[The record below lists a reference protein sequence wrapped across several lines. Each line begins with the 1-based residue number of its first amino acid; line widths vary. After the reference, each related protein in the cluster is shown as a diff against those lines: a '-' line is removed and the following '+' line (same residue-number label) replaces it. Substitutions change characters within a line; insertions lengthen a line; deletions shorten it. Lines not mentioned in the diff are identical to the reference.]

1 MGHFGASGSQPL
13 SHCPPEGNTHHKALY
28 FYLYLALINISHLL
42 ESIYYNISVEQ
53 HVHVIDKYSDYT
65 VLDALLKLYSGTSH
79 QKGQRT
85 TPDLELNLRTK
96 WMTNLTHPEVLCFYE
111 GKT

>member
-1 MGHFGASGSQPL
+1 M
-13 SHCPPEGNTHHKALY
+13 
-28 FYLYLALINISHLL
+28 
-42 ESIYYNISVEQ
+42 EQ

-96 WMTNLTHPEVLCFYE
+96 MDDKFNPPRSTVFL
-111 GKT
+111 